1 MCVALAAERQ
11 PSCDHKGN
19 QCEDKPR
26 ETDKP
31 RAYLFHTVFDDEALE
46 ISLSLE
52 FPEVE
57 PQSNHQALTTCS
69 SWLCS
74 LDPNLP
80 RQGRQADWW
89 KQPPRPTRPGAR
101 GAALPPPNPHADPG
115 SAQTGAVRLPV
126 RGDSSSS
133 TLRPSRETA
142 AAAAAALGK
151 AGMVLR
157 GRGGGRGGSDCMW
170 GCTGGRRR
178 RSGGSAFFTIIIII
192 SFYLW
197 RRKAPQLLLPES
209 SSSSPPLSLSLPQ
222 SLPGACGT
230 SRARPD
236 LKENRAGGGGGDQRP
251 RDHARAVTAAASCRA
266 PSPRS
271 TSNNPA
277 ARAPR
282 TLVRRRPPGLE
293 AARARNALALGAQSM
308 GPCGARRGE

>member
-1 MCVALAAERQ
+1 MALQ
-11 PSCDHKGN
+11 P
-19 QCEDKPR
+19 
-26 ETDKP
+26 
-31 RAYLFHTVFDDEALE
+31 
-46 ISLSLE
+46 
-52 FPEVE
+52 
-57 PQSNHQALTTCS
+57 
-69 SWLCS
+69 
-74 LDPNLP
+74 DPNLP
-80 RQGRQADWW
+80 RQGRQADWG
-89 KQPPRPTRPGAR
+89 KQPPRPTCPGAR

-115 SAQTGAVRLPV
+115 SARTGTVRLPA
-126 RGDSSSS
+126 RGESSS

-151 AGMVLR
+151 AGMILR

-178 RSGGSAFFTIIIII
+178 RSGGSAFFTIIIIII

-222 SLPGACGT
+222 SLPGARGT

-236 LKENRAGGGGGDQRP
+236 QKENRAGGGGGGGDQRP
-251 RDHARAVTAAASCRA
+251 RDHARVTAAASCRA

-277 ARAPR
+277 AQAPR
-282 TLVRRRPPGLE
+282 TLVRRRPPSLE

-308 GPCGARRGE
+308 GPREARRGE